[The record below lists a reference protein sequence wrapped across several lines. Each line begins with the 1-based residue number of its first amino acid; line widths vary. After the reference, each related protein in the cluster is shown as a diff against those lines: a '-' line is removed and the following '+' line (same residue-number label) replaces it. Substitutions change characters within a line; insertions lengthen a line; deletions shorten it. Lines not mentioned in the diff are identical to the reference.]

1 MQSMWEG
8 YPKRI
13 GNISISVNDMG
24 QTIECDA
31 AIEGR
36 SLGCPIAWKFSIWN
50 EKEKKGV
57 ILCKHHKNVL
67 FEEGKLLIHDKS
79 VFTLK

>member
-31 AIEGR
+31 AIEDR
-36 SLGCPIAWKFSIWN
+36 SLGCPIAWKFSIWKEQ
-50 EKEKKGV
+50 EKR
-57 ILCKHHKNVL
+57 VL
-67 FEEGKLLIHDKS
+67 FYANIIKMCC
-79 VFTLK
+79 LKKENY